1 MVVAPVRAMT
11 RILKLAAL
19 ASVLYF
25 IGARLKRRS
34 GALPHTGLGTEGD
47 PGFASGAEASAI
59 ATESGLSEVDPE
71 GLIGFGEGIDPEA
84 VLAAHAEP
92 VELHERL
99 PQPGKNLP

>member
-1 MVVAPVRAMT
+1 MN
-11 RILKLAAL
+11 RILKLVAL
-19 ASVLYF
+19 ATVLYF
-25 IGARLKRRS
+25 VGARLMRRS
-34 GALPHTGLGTEGD
+34 GALPHTALGADGE
-47 PGFASGAEASAI
+47 PGFAVGPEAPAI

-71 GLIGFGEGIDPEA
+71 GLVGFGEGIDPEA